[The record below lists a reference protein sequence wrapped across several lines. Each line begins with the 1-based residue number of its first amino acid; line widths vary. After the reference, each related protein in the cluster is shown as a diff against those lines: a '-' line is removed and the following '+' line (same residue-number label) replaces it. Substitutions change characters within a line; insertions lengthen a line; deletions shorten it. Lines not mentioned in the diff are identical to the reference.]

1 MSCVA
6 FTLLFYWE
14 WDEVREWFLFVTRK
28 DRSLLSLPM
37 FIFGKRTESESV
49 SQSAMSDPVAPWTV
63 AHQAPLSV
71 EAKIL
76 E

>member
-1 MSCVA
+1 MSGVA

-49 SQSAMSDPVAPWTV
+49 SQSAMSDSVAPWTV